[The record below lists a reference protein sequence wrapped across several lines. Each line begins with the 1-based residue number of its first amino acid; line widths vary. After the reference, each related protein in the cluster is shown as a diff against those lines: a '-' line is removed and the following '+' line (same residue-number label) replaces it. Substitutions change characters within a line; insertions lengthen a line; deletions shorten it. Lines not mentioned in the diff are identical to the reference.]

1 MNSLGT
7 TVAPLV
13 GGLLILAAAP
23 RTASELAA
31 MPAAEAI
38 AYRAQEAQSVQG
50 PYLALAVTLFVL
62 AVVVMAFR
70 LPAIRGV
77 EDVAQDQRPGIPGS
91 LSHRPLPFGGLGSAA
106 CGDKVV
112 QYVEMRE

>member
-1 MNSLGT
+1 
-7 TVAPLV
+7 
-13 GGLLILAAAP
+13 
-23 RTASELAA
+23 

-50 PYLALAVTLFVL
+50 PYLGLAVTLFVL

-77 EDVAQDQRPGIPGS
+77 EDVARDQRHGIRDALRHRHVLIGVMAIFFYVRAVVSTGS
-91 LSHRPLPFGGLGSAA
+91 VLVHSMSMQPLGQGLTEHTATTDRPMYGGG
-106 CGDKVV
+106 
-112 QYVEMRE
+112 QM

>member
-38 AYRAQEAQSVQG
+38 AYRAQAAQSVQG
-50 PYLALAVTLFVL
+50 PYLALAVTLTVL

-70 LPAIRGV
+70 LPAICGV
-77 EDVAQDQRPGIPGS
+77 EVSAQDQRPGIRDA
-91 LSHRPLPFGGLGSAA
+91 LRHRPRLVGGVDG
-106 CGDKVV
+106 GTD
-112 QYVEMRE
+112 R

>member
-1 MNSLGT
+1 MSTYSSPTFRSSDLTSFGT

-13 GGLLILAAAP
+13 GGLLIRAARP

-38 AYRAQEAQSVQG
+38 AYRAQGAQSVQE

-77 EDVAQDQRPGIPGS
+77 EDVAQDQRPDRKS
-91 LSHRPLPFGGLGSAA
+91 TRLKSSH
-106 CGDKVV
+106 
-112 QYVEMRE
+112 

>member
-1 MNSLGT
+1 
-7 TVAPLV
+7 
-13 GGLLILAAAP
+13 
-23 RTASELAA
+23 

-77 EDVAQDQRPGIPGS
+77 EDVAQDQRHGIRDALRHRHVLFGVMARSEEHTSELQS
-91 LSHRPLPFGGLGSAA
+91 L
-106 CGDKVV
+106 
-112 QYVEMRE
+112 MRISYAVFCLKKKKKHKK